1 MLRHDELTIISR
13 SKDLFREAHKFF
25 VWENCVFISKVE
37 LWRTGLSIDHDD
49 TNFILKSIITG

>member
-1 MLRHDELTIISR
+1 MKLHVNCVSKMLRHDELTIISP

-37 LWRTGLSIDHDD
+37 L
-49 TNFILKSIITG
+49 